1 MNTFIRAVEYWVPS
15 DDGSLLEFGA
25 GLYGTSRHFEA
36 LSRELCF
43 GRGEGLPGQAWE
55 AGHPIVLKSFEGSYF
70 RRTAEAHAVGIN
82 CGIAIPMYAGDKL
95 SSVLVLFCGEDTSLA
110 GAIELWCAKPA
121 ISPDMTLVDGHYGNT
136 GDAFEFISRST
147 VFRKGTGLPGQAW
160 AAQKPVFLPD
170 LGRSSG
176 FLRADSAQK
185 VGINRGLAIP
195 YVMADGSVYVL
206 TFLSALA
213 TPIARRVEIWQP
225 GSTPHTHHTAQLS
238 AGFCEVEGTLVGT
251 AQAAISPSAE
261 VPVKVALAT
270 ALPVVR
276 KRDPS
281 AALANPVIITD
292 GSMVALPVFFEGQV
306 TAAVALYL

>member
-15 DDGSLLEFGA
+15 ADGSLLEFGA

-55 AGHPIVLKSFEGSYF
+55 AGHPIVLKSFEGSNF
-70 RRTAEAHAVGIN
+70 RRTAEAHGVGIN
-82 CGIAIPMYAGDKL
+82 CGIAIPMYAGEAL

-110 GAIELWCAKPA
+110 GAIELWHANPA
-121 ISPDMTLVDGHYGNT
+121 VSPDMNLVDGHYGNT

-160 AAQKPVFLPD
+160 ASQKPVFLPD

-225 GSTPHTHHTAQLS
+225 GSTAHTPQLS
-238 AGFCEVEGTLVGT
+238 AGFCEAEGTLVT
-251 AQAAISPSAE
+251 ASSAPLAE

-276 KRDPS
+276 KRDPH
-281 AALANPVIITD
+281 ATLANPATTTD
-292 GSMVALPVFFEGQV
+292 GSMVALPVFFAGHV
-306 TAAVALYL
+306 TAVVALYL

>member
-1 MNTFIRAVEYWVPS
+1 MNTFIRAVEYWVPGE
-15 DDGSLLEFGA
+15 DGSLLEFGA

-43 GRGEGLPGQAWE
+43 GRGEGLPGHAWE

-70 RRTAEAHAVGIN
+70 RRTSEAHAVGIN
-82 CGIAIPMYAGDKL
+82 CGIAIPMYTGDKL

-110 GAIELWCAKPA
+110 GAIELWHANPA
-121 ISPDMTLVDGHYGNT
+121 VSPDMTLVDGHYGNT

-225 GSTPHTHHTAQLS
+225 GGASHAPQLS
-238 AGFCEVEGTLVGT
+238 AGFCEVEGALVT
-251 AQAAISPSAE
+251 AAKAVIPLSAE

-281 AALANPVIITD
+281 AALANPVLTTD
-292 GSMVALPVFFEGQV
+292 GPLVALPVLFEGQV
-306 TAAVALYL
+306 TAVVALYL